1 MARTPA
7 ETMAFRTDGRESS
20 LSRRDDGADPSRS
33 PAAAAVARPRRR
45 RQCRCRRRRAVRAN
59 VRGRRHR
66 RRAARS
72 RRIADGE
79 PAPGLLWL
87 LPALGGRRA
96 GAHPRAQPGVRGLR
110 GVPPEPLH
118 GRPAPRRLALAG
130 GRRRPPACP
139 WCGARRL
146 RRHRL
151 HGRDRRRDRDAAAR
165 DHLGDAVAR
174 RVRRE
179 GRRLP
184 ARARPAAGPGV
195 RIGCGAPQARCR
207 SAHLSRRRAGPR
219 GAGGADPARRCPPAR
234 RRGAAHRP
242 ARLHRPDRL
251 RARDR
256 ASGHTGPLLRGRRR
270 HGPCRG
276 RRGAQVHRR
285 RRAVGVPGRAGVG
298 RRGRRARH
306 SRRMGHRSPRCSP

>member
-1 MARTPA
+1 MERTPA
-7 ETMAFRTDGRESS
+7 DPRLLPLLQGLVADANAGAADAELFGRMC
-20 LSRRDDGADPSRS
+20 
-33 PAAAAVARPRRR
+33 AAVATAGVPL
-45 RQCRCRRRRAVRAN
+45 A
-59 VRGRRHR
+59 
-66 RRAARS
+66 RAALQMENLHPVYYGYCLHWEADGPARILERS
-72 RRIADGE
+72 REFGASEEFRLSPYMAALRQGGWRWRAGDGDPR
-79 PAPGLLWL
+79 PAPG
-87 LPALGGRRA
+87 AR
-96 GAHPRAQPGVRGLR
+96 
-110 GVPPEPLH
+110 
-118 GRPAPRRLALAG
+118 
-130 GRRRPPACP
+130 
-139 WCGARRL
+139 ARRL